1 MIDAAAKRAL
11 TLARDIQASANEVA
25 RPPSEVTAPYDQP
38 VLPHSLFEDTRGYIE
53 KIVYQINRTYEHT
66 CYDACAVM
74 IRRLVEVLII
84 EAFEEHKLGDKIKD
98 PHGNYVHLD
107 DLINATLSELSWTL
121 GRNTKTGLPK
131 LKTMG
136 DQSAHG
142 RRYNARRQYVDEV
155 IVVLRTASEEL
166 LYLADLR

>member
-1 MIDAAAKRAL
+1 
-11 TLARDIQASANEVA
+11 
-25 RPPSEVTAPYDQP
+25 
-38 VLPHSLFEDTRGYIE
+38 
-53 KIVYQINRTYEHT
+53 
-66 CYDACAVM
+66 M

-84 EAFEEHKLGDKIKD
+84 EAFEEHKLGDKIQD
-98 PHGNYVHLD
+98 AYGNYAHLD

-155 IVVLRTASEEL
+155 IVVLRTDSEEL

>member
-1 MIDAAAKRAL
+1 MTEAVAKRTL
-11 TLARDIQASANEVA
+11 VLARDIQTSANEIA
-25 RPPSEVTAPYDQP
+25 RPPSEITAPYDQP
-38 VLPHSLFEDTRGYIE
+38 VLPHSLFEETRGYIE
-53 KIVYQINRTYEHT
+53 RVVYQINRTYEHT

-74 IRRLVEVLII
+74 IRRLVEILII
-84 EAFEEHKLGDKIKD
+84 EVFEEHNLGGKIQD
-98 PHGNYVHLD
+98 ANGNYLYLD
-107 DLINATLSELSWTL
+107 DLVSKTLAEPTWTL
-121 GRNTKTGLPK
+121 GRNTKTALPK

-155 IVVLRTASEEL
+155 IVDLRTASEEL